1 MMDEIINKMDE
12 SAQKGF
18 IVKFAK
24 SKGGKISQAWYR
36 SKADAQK
43 ALAMLKKNGLNGI
56 ITPGNFDDTMEKVEE
71 DAPVNSVAG
80 GGVDLAPNAAV
91 SQSPHMV
98 KRKKEQGA
106 EQEKIKD
113 KIKKMVQ
120 NNEDNN
126 NIVLKQVL
134 DGLDKV
140 DTKIDELSYGKT
152 EIKEVEKKEYK
163 TFKDKYNG

>member
-1 MMDEIINKMDE
+1 MPKHYKEMMDEIINKMDKE
-12 SAQKGF
+12 
-18 IVKFAK
+18 I
-24 SKGGKISQAWYR
+24 
-36 SKADAQK
+36 
-43 ALAMLKKNGLNGI
+43 
-56 ITPGNFDDTMEKVEE
+56 EE

-98 KRKKEQGA
+98 KRKKEQGD
-106 EQEKIKD
+106 EQEKIKN

-126 NIVLKQVL
+126 NIVFKQIL

-140 DTKIDELSYGKT
+140 ETKLDEKINGKT
-152 EIKEVEKKEYK
+152 EIKVEDKKEYK
-163 TFKDKYNG
+163 TFRDKYNG

>member
-1 MMDEIINKMDE
+1 MPKHYKEMIDEIINKMDE
-12 SAQKGF
+12 GFKVKYAMSPNQK
-18 IVKFAK
+18 IAVASYKSKLDAEKFK
-24 SKGGKISQAWYR
+24 NDIIKKGGKAI
-36 SKADAQK
+36 
-43 ALAMLKKNGLNGI
+43 L
-56 ITPGNFDDTMEKVEE
+56 TTE
-71 DAPVNSVAG
+71 DAPANSVAG

-106 EQEKIKD
+106 EQEKIKN

-126 NIVLKQVL
+126 NIVFKQIL

-140 DTKIDELSYGKT
+140 ETKLDEKINGKA
-152 EIKEVEKKEYK
+152 EIKVEDKKEYK
-163 TFKDKYNG
+163 TFRDKYNG

>member
-56 ITPGNFDDTMEKVEE
+56 ITPGDLDDTMEE

-106 EQEKIKD
+106 EQEKIKN

-126 NIVLKQVL
+126 NIVFKQIL

-140 DTKIDELSYGKT
+140 DTKVDELNYGKS
-152 EIKEVEKKEYK
+152 EVKEVEEKEYK
-163 TFKDKYNG
+163 TFKDKYNA

>member
-1 MMDEIINKMDE
+1 MPKHYKEVVEDIINRMNEGFKVKYAM
-12 SAQKGF
+12 SPNQK
-18 IVKFAK
+18 IAVASYKSKSDAEKFK
-24 SKGGKISQAWYR
+24 NDIIKKGGKAI
-36 SKADAQK
+36 
-43 ALAMLKKNGLNGI
+43 L
-56 ITPGNFDDTMEKVEE
+56 TTE
-71 DAPVNSVAG
+71 DAPANSVAG

-126 NIVLKQVL
+126 NIVFKQVL

-140 DTKIDELSYGKT
+140 DAKIDEMNYGKS
-152 EIKEVEKKEYK
+152 EVKEVEKKEYK
-163 TFKDKYNG
+163 TFRDKYNG

>member
-1 MMDEIINKMDE
+1 MPKHYKEVVEDIINKMNE
-12 SAQKGF
+12 
-18 IVKFAK
+18 AK
-24 SKGGKISQAWYR
+24 AK
-36 SKADAQK
+36 
-43 ALAMLKKNGLNGI
+43 
-56 ITPGNFDDTMEKVEE
+56 EVEE
-71 DAPVNSVAG
+71 DAPANSVAG

-106 EQEKIKD
+106 EQEKIKN

-134 DGLDKV
+134 DGDHLLMLTMLARGPHFRYIPSSGHLPLYIVQVRDFCYFALCPNMKRCPLHN
-140 DTKIDELSYGKT
+140 IDNNQETPVLSLRS
-152 EIKEVEKKEYK
+152 E
-163 TFKDKYNG
+163 

>member
-56 ITPGNFDDTMEKVEE
+56 ITPGDLDDTMEE

-106 EQEKIKD
+106 EQEKIKN

-140 DTKIDELSYGKT
+140 DNKIDEMNYGKS
-152 EIKEVEKKEYK
+152 EVKLVEKKEYK
-163 TFKDKYNG
+163 TFRDKYNG

>member
-1 MMDEIINKMDE
+1 MPKHYKEMIDEIINKMD
-12 SAQKGF
+12 KD
-18 IVKFAK
+18 I
-24 SKGGKISQAWYR
+24 
-36 SKADAQK
+36 
-43 ALAMLKKNGLNGI
+43 
-56 ITPGNFDDTMEKVEE
+56 EE

-106 EQEKIKD
+106 EQEKIKN

-140 DTKIDELSYGKT
+140 DAKIDEMNYGKS
-152 EIKEVEKKEYK
+152 EVKEVKEKEYK
-163 TFKDKYNG
+163 TFRDKYNG